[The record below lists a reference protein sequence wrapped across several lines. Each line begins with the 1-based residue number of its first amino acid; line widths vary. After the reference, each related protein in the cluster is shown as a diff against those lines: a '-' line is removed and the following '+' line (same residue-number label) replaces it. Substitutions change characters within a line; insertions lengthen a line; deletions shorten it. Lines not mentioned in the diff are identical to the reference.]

1 MRFERTTVILVIFI
15 IASERENMNKSMTT
29 AIAGLGLTS
38 LLISVLKNRAQ
49 SEEIKTLEK
58 RRLSGRQETETEATS
73 LERHEGPY
81 VIGFGGPS
89 GSGKTTF
96 CRNIC
101 ESLRKKNAR
110 VCVISCD
117 SYYKSMPHTQDP
129 STYNFDEPRAIDF
142 KLLANHL
149 SSLKKGERIQIPVYC
164 FETHKRTSKVEDV
177 FGEDVDVVLVEGIF
191 ALCNEDVLNELDLK
205 VFVKE
210 DLDVCLA
217 RRTVR
222 DIMERGRKAE
232 HVMSRYTTFVKP
244 AFHQH
249 IEPSSCHADIIIP
262 KAGRNTCAT
271 DLLLRSILSFCS
283 VSSPSVQ

>member
-1 MRFERTTVILVIFI
+1 MSTSTVL
-15 IASERENMNKSMTT
+15 
-29 AIAGLGLTS
+29 AGLGLTA
-38 LLISVLKNRAQ
+38 LISLYKNRAQ
-49 SEEIKTLEK
+49 SVELKTLEK
-58 RRLSGRQETETEATS
+58 RRLSASRRATTRKDDVVVREEDGGR
-73 LERHEGPY
+73 PY

-101 ESLRKKNAR
+101 ESLRTKKAR

-117 SYYKSMPHTQDP
+117 SYYKSMPRDQDP
-129 STYNFDEPRAIDF
+129 SKYNFDEPKAVDF
-142 KLLANHL
+142 KLLADHL
-149 SSLKKGERIQIPVYC
+149 CALKRGERVQIPVYC
-164 FETHKRTSKVEDV
+164 FETHKRTSKVDDV

-191 ALCNEDVLNELDLK
+191 ALCNKDVLKELDLK

-222 DIMERGRKAE
+222 DVMERGRKAE

-244 AFHQH
+244 AFHLH
-249 IEPSSCHADIIIP
+249 IEPSSSHADIIIP

-271 DLLLRSILSFCS
+271 DLLLRSILSFCGLS
-283 VSSPSVQ
+283 SSP

>member
-1 MRFERTTVILVIFI
+1 MNRGTITTTL
-15 IASERENMNKSMTT
+15 
-29 AIAGLGLTS
+29 AGLGLTS

-58 RRLSGRQETETEATS
+58 RRLSNAALRERKDTTT
-73 LERHEGPY
+73 LERYDRPY

-101 ESLRKKNAR
+101 DSLRTKQAR
-110 VCVISCD
+110 VIVISCD
-117 SYYKSMPHTQDP
+117 SYYKSMPRDQDP
-129 STYNFDEPRAIDF
+129 SKYNFDEPRAVDF
-142 KLLANHL
+142 KLLASHL
-149 SSLKKGERIQIPVYC
+149 SALKRGERIQIPVYC
-164 FETHKRTSKVEDV
+164 FETHKRTSKVQDV

-222 DIMERGRKAE
+222 DILERGRKAE

-249 IEPSSCHADIIIP
+249 IEPSSSHADIIIP

-271 DLLLRSILSFCS
+271 DLLLRSILSFARHT
-283 VSSPSVQ
+283 SSP